1 MFIKKLIPHVFMS
14 KDEFPPT
21 LTSEMVLHQTFEFM
35 EEWKSRLY
43 DMLSFN
49 TAQVIASQLTATS
62 THLLFIIFLQLA
74 FLFRGSNNLLV
85 HTAPK
90 GCKIVP
96 LIRSQCLLQLQ
107 LSQQKR

>member
-14 KDEFPPT
+14 KDEFPVS

-49 TAQVIASQLTATS
+49 TVQVTCLTT
-62 THLLFIIFLQLA
+62 IISRMTF
-74 FLFRGSNNLLV
+74 NV
-85 HTAPK
+85 MHT
-90 GCKIVP
+90 
-96 LIRSQCLLQLQ
+96 L
-107 LSQQKR
+107 

>member
-49 TAQVIASQLTATS
+49 TAVQVIPLPSG
-62 THLLFIIFLQLA
+62 LLEQHI
-74 FLFRGSNNLLV
+74 S
-85 HTAPK
+85 
-90 GCKIVP
+90 
-96 LIRSQCLLQLQ
+96 S
-107 LSQQKR
+107 LSLSPTCFPFSWQAHP

>member
-1 MFIKKLIPHVFMS
+1 MS

-49 TAQVIASQLTATS
+49 TAVQVIPLPSRLLEQLSFTFTFSNLFSFFVAGTS
-62 THLLFIIFLQLA
+62 LA
-74 FLFRGSNNLLV
+74 
-85 HTAPK
+85 HTTAPK
-90 GCKIVP
+90 GCKTVP

-107 LSQQKR
+107 LAQQKR